1 MEIFYLDIVIIIN
14 LLLHSIVLTE
24 CSVGNFE
31 IIKGIPIE
39 NAKLYAHGKDFSCF
53 DGTLTIPYSY
63 INDDYCD
70 CIDASDEP
78 GTSACPNGTFYCSN
92 KGHFPSVVPSSRVND
107 GICDCCDGSDEWA
120 SNFQKD
126 ACQNTC
132 ENLSHEAR
140 GEANRVHNL
149 YALGF
154 KIREQLIA
162 KGKYLLLQRQNKI
175 LHLLTKTKEAQFN
188 RSSMF
193 NDKEIAKEK
202 EKKAIEEEKSNQQN
216 KAIEIFNEI
225 DTNKDNK
232 IEVEEVIAYSTFDQN
247 QDGLVSQDEINY
259 FMENKKEIDL
269 KHFMSNGWNR
279 VNLLIFT
286 KSFDEKQH
294 LAKRNVKKEILNQD
308 FNHSSDNETEKY
320 NIEHVEAVRINKLLY
335 TEKTKIIINESKKA
349 HELFEEAD
357 RTVKDLQKQIY
368 ELKKSIR
375 KNFGPDDEFAA
386 LDGQCYELI
395 NDEYIYKL
403 CLFEKITQRP
413 IKGGPEVH
421 LGVWKDWAS
430 FTNDKPQYHTMLYD
444 RGQQCLNHYQR
455 FAYVHLS
462 CGLKP
467 KLISVS
473 ELNRCEYLMEFEL
486 PSVCVIEDN
495 KYLRELEREEL

>member
-1 MEIFYLDIVIIIN
+1 M
-14 LLLHSIVLTE
+14 
-24 CSVGNFE
+24 
-31 IIKGIPIE
+31 
-39 NAKLYAHGKDFSCF
+39 
-53 DGTLTIPYSY
+53 
-63 INDDYCD
+63 
-70 CIDASDEP
+70 
-78 GTSACPNGTFYCSN
+78 
-92 KGHFPSVVPSSRVND
+92 PSSRVND

-149 YALGF
+149 YTLGF

-162 KGKYLLLQRQNKI
+162 KGKYLLLQKQNKI
-175 LHLLTKTKEAQFN
+175 LHLMTKTKEAQFN

-202 EKKAIEEEKSNQQN
+202 EKKAIDEEKSNQQN
-216 KAIEIFNEI
+216 KAIKIFNEI

-232 IEVEEVIAYSTFDQN
+232 IDVEEVIAYSTFDQN

-259 FMENKKEIDL
+259 FMENKKEFDL
-269 KHFMSNGWNR
+269 KDFMANGWNR

-294 LAKRNVKKEILNQD
+294 LAKRKIKKEILNQD

-320 NIEHVEAVRINKLLY
+320 NIEDIEAIRINKLLY

-349 HELFEEAD
+349 RELFEDAD
-357 RTVKDLQKQIY
+357 RTVKDLQKQVY
-368 ELKKSIR
+368 ELKKSIS
-375 KNFGPDDEFAA
+375 KNFGPDNEFAA
-386 LDGQCYELI
+386 LDGQCYELT

-403 CLFEKITQRP
+403 CLFEKITQWP

-421 LGVWKDWAS
+421 LGVWKDWAN
-430 FTNDKPQYHTMLYD
+430 FKNDKPQYHTMLYD

-473 ELNRCEYLMEFEL
+473 ELIRCEYLMEFEL